1 MSSSPANLEVATD
14 HHLFGSDVASDESEA
29 APDDTTAQ
37 PPSVE
42 GASGIDDNTA
52 QSPSVEG
59 ASGINDDSTAQP
71 PSAKGASGIQ
81 EFIEND
87 NYVSPDKRMTY
98 TFMLAHQNIEGFSP
112 KDSEPR
118 AGYFDKQGHK
128 SKFRMAKKMTC
139 QEMKRRSP
147 SLRLNAS
154 NTTVDQLM
162 NKLAVFE
169 DERDKRYVTDKEKN
183 EDW

>member
-1 MSSSPANLEVATD
+1 MSNNPVNLEAATD
-14 HHLFGSDVASDESEA
+14 LHLFGSDVASNESEA

-42 GASGIDDNTA
+42 GASGINDDN
-52 QSPSVEG
+52 
-59 ASGINDDSTAQP
+59 TAQP
-71 PSAKGASGIQ
+71 PSAEGASRIQ

-87 NYVSPDKRMTY
+87 NNVSPDKRMTY